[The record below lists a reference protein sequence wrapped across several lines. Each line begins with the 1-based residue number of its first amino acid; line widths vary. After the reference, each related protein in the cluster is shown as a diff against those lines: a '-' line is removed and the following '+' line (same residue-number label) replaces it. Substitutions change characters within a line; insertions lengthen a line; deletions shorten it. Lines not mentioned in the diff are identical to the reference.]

1 MAFVETNPVE
11 KTMKANEIMAR
22 FRRIAPK
29 PVLASPPTAAVDQ
42 SQQRRS
48 GKRGARDLVPAPADK
63 RLRGAPCYPFPPYRA
78 LPWTSPL
85 EATPVASSRCLFP
98 GDRDGDLLRKP
109 QAPKVI
115 VPRPAR
121 PVRTTI
127 CVDASSVTGANS
139 VKLPACR
146 MTAEQ
151 LEAEIERD
159 ALPAVISGP
168 GDRVIRAN
176 DAYKALVGQPV
187 CPWLDSVP
195 DDSCAG
201 ASRRINGEVV
211 LDVRWFTSTET
222 IRSSAGGTFSC
233 SSRISW
239 ERNGTLT
246 SVAMPCDVMRFD
258 CGSGDHRFVWRFD
271 TYRISKGTVKTEN

>member
-1 MAFVETNPVE
+1 MASVATNPVE
-11 KTMKANEIMAR
+11 KTMKANEIMAG

-29 PVLASPPTAAVDQ
+29 PVLASSPTNAVDQ

-63 RLRGAPCYPFPPYRA
+63 RLRGPPSYPFPPYCT

-85 EATPVASSRCLFP
+85 EAAPASSRCLFP
-98 GDRDGDLLRKP
+98 DERDGDLLRKP

-115 VPRPAR
+115 APRPAR

-168 GDRVIRAN
+168 GDRVLRAN

-187 CPWLDSVP
+187 CPWLDSLP
-195 DDSCAG
+195 DDSAG

-211 LDVRWFTSTET
+211 LDVRRFTSTET

-233 SSRISW
+233 KSRISW

-246 SVAMPCDVMRFD
+246 SVAAPCDVMRFD
-258 CGSGDHRFVWRFD
+258 CGSGDYCFVWRFD
-271 TYRISKGTVKTEN
+271 TTEYRRER